1 MKAGQLASRE
11 SGATNGRAGEKVPF
25 GLAEELG

>member
-11 SGATNGRAGEKVPF
+11 SGATNGRAREKVPL